1 MDKQKLIKKVE
12 KRALEF
18 RSRGFKSPS
27 DEKRHDHIQQDE
39 KKWMWNAHNQLGWSY
54 AKIGSVF
61 NRDPRAVKKAVQ
73 NFEYKEQIPNAV
85 EGTEHEKQLRA
96 MISHLIKSLSDLR
109 SPIMPCS
116 PEPIIF
122 SYDGRTAVAGIP
134 IKNEPVFQAL
144 MEHLKDKEIPM
155 LWKDADIARHEY
167 FLATTPHHSLKSTDP
182 EFASKARGRIEALSS
197 GRDKVWQQYHETTFT
212 LRQKLKELLLLD
224 KLPGKCRFCSRP

>member
-1 MDKQKLIKKVE
+1 MNKQNLIKKVE
-12 KRALEF
+12 NRAQEF
-18 RSRGFKSPS
+18 KLSGLKSPV

-39 KKWMWNAHNQLGWSY
+39 KKWMWIAHNQLGWSL

-73 NFEYKEQIPNAV
+73 KFEYKKQIPNTV

-116 PEPIIF
+116 PELITFP
-122 SYDGRTAVAGIP
+122 YDGRTAVASIP
-134 IKNEPVFQAL
+134 INNDPVFQAL
-144 MEHLKDKEIPM
+144 MEHLKDTEITT

-182 EFASKARGRIEALSS
+182 EFASKTRGRIEALRS
-197 GRDKVWQQYHETTFT
+197 GRDKVWQQYQETTFT
-212 LRQKLKELLLLD
+212 LRQKLQELLLLD
-224 KLPGKCRFCSRP
+224 KLPGKCRFCYRP